1 MVGLF
6 LLARSANKVDSQDRW
21 IGNKTIGGW
30 VKTLSCL
37 EQSREW
43 TSTGGSKRQTQLT
56 AEESA
61 DEIDMARAD
70 SGTGR
75 LCPLLVFCYVDVKP

>member
-1 MVGLF
+1 MDW
-6 LLARSANKVDSQDRW
+6 KQDDW
-21 IGNKTIGGW
+21 WFGEDFVVLGA
-30 VKTLSCL
+30 
-37 EQSREW
+37 SREW
-43 TSTGGSKRQTQLT
+43 TSTGGSKRQTHLT

-75 LCPLLVFCYVDVKP
+75 LFPLLVLCYVDVKP